1 LAGPPLA
8 PGGGAPFDITASFLA
23 LDDNNH
29 GIPPDTMG
37 AVGPSHLVTMLNPEV
52 RVQDKSGTELSRMV
66 FGDFWTNG
74 TGLSGDP
81 FDPKIVY
88 DTLSGRWI
96 AVADADGQLATSAV
110 WLAVSQTSDPM
121 GSWSFFAFDADA
133 ADASWADFPALG
145 VSSKWIVIT
154 NNMFTLGQ
162 SPTFVGVKMWVID
175 EATALAGGPLTVSV
189 FDVGFDLQTVGM
201 VPLDSFTMK
210 PAVTFDAA
218 EEKLYLVDNSGAQT
232 GDVPLLRLSEISG
245 TAAAPVWSPVDESAF
260 LDVDGLSSGLFP
272 VSQAFR
278 YDQWGAAQNGAGE
291 TCSGG
296 LDDGS
301 ACHTGEDCRPPVSPG
316 PSAACRRLDTADV
329 RMADTVFRDGRLWA
343 VHSGALPVAPATE
356 RTAVFWYEIDPA
368 NMPSPIVQ
376 SGVLDPGATDAHHF
390 FPSIAV
396 NANGDVCLGFSRSDD
411 SGFAEAVSSGRLA
424 TDPPGTMRPIQ
435 VIKSGEAKYVK
446 TRGGPQNRWG
456 DYSATTVDP
465 ADGLTFWT
473 IQEYA
478 AAPMGG
484 FDRWGTYWAREVAP
498 APPTP
503 TPTDTPSGTPTT
515 TPTPTPTVTATSSET
530 PTATATATPT
540 RTPTSTA
547 TRTATATASATAT
560 PTLTRTP
567 TATPTSTSTPTATPT
582 ATATASATSTPTATA
597 SATTTPPPTATATP
611 TSTSTPTATVTASA
625 TSTPT
630 PTPTG
635 TATST
640 PTSTPTASSTST
652 PTATVSTTVT
662 PTSTGTTAATPSAT
676 ATPTPSPSASAT
688 PTPTTSATPSRT
700 STATA
705 TPPATPTPTRTPT
718 ATPTATALSTPT
730 PAATPSGTR
739 TETPTASS
747 TPPAPSCPGDCN
759 GDGQVRIDELLLGV
773 NIGLGNAHVSR
784 CEALDRDGSGDV
796 TVNELIGAVNAALDG
811 CEQ

>member
-1 LAGPPLA
+1 
-8 PGGGAPFDITASFLA
+8 
-23 LDDNNH
+23 
-29 GIPPDTMG
+29 
-37 AVGPSHLVTMLNPEV
+37 
-52 RVQDKSGTELSRMV
+52 
-66 FGDFWTNG
+66 
-74 TGLSGDP
+74 
-81 FDPKIVY
+81 
-88 DTLSGRWI
+88 
-96 AVADADGQLATSAV
+96 
-110 WLAVSQTSDPM
+110 M

-175 EATALAGGPLTVSV
+175 KATALAGGPLTVNV

-201 VPLDSFTMK
+201 APLDSFTMK

-218 EEKLYLVDNSGAQT
+218 EEKLYLVDNSGAKT

-245 TAAAPVWSPVDESAF
+245 TAAAPVWSPVDGSAF

-316 PSAACRRLDTADV
+316 PSAACRRIDTADV

-411 SGFAEAVSSGRLA
+411 SRFAEAVSTGRLA

-446 TRGGPQNRWG
+446 TLGGPENRWG

-498 APPTP
+498 ATADADSDRHAERHAHDD
-503 TPTDTPSGTPTT
+503 TDTDADRHRDEQRDAHRHGDGHPDPDADEHRNADGDGDRQRHGDADANADPHRHTD
-515 TPTPTPTVTATSSET
+515 VDQHADRDADRHRDRIRDVDANGDRVGDDH
-530 PTATATATPT
+530 ATADGHRHTDVDQHAD
-540 RTPTSTA
+540 RDA
-547 TRTATATASATAT
+547 DRHRDRIRDVDANGDRVGDDHATADSHRHTDVDQHADRHRDRIRDIDADANADGH
-560 PTLTRTP
+560 RDVD
-567 TATPTSTSTPTATPT
+567 ADQYADRD
-582 ATATASATSTPTATA
+582 ADRIRDVDAD
-597 SATTTPPPTATATP
+597 
-611 TSTSTPTATVTASA
+611 
-625 TSTPT
+625 
-630 PTPTG
+630 G
-635 TATST
+635 DR
-640 PTSTPTASSTST
+640 
-652 PTATVSTTVT
+652 VSDGHANVDRNHDIDPECDRDTDAE
-662 PTSTGTTAATPSAT
+662 PIGQRDSHADHLGDAEPHAHRHRHA
-676 ATPTPSPSASAT
+676 
-688 PTPTTSATPSRT
+688 
-700 STATA
+700 
-705 TPPATPTPTRTPT
+705 
-718 ATPTATALSTPT
+718 
-730 PAATPSGTR
+730 
-739 TETPTASS
+739 
-747 TPPAPSCPGDCN
+747 PGDA
-759 GDGQVRIDELLLGV
+759 DADA
-773 NIGLGNAHVSR
+773 NANRHP
-784 CEALDRDGSGDV
+784 DRDGAFHADAGGDPQWNAHGDTDRILHAAGALLPRRLQRRRSGAHRR
-796 TVNELIGAVNAALDG
+796 AVARRQHRARQRPRLALRGPGQGRQRRRDRERADRRRQRRPG
-811 CEQ
+811 RL

>member
-1 LAGPPLA
+1 
-8 PGGGAPFDITASFLA
+8 
-23 LDDNNH
+23 
-29 GIPPDTMG
+29 MG

-52 RVQDKSGTELSRMV
+52 RVQDKSGTEVSRMV

-88 DTLSGRWI
+88 DTLSERWI
-96 AVADADGQLATSAV
+96 AVADADGGLTTAAT
-110 WLAVSQTSDPM
+110 WLAVSQTGDPM

-175 EATALAGGPLTVSV
+175 KATALAGGPLTVNV

-201 VPLDSFTMK
+201 TPLDSFTMK

-218 EEKLYLVDNSGAQT
+218 QEKLYLVDNSGAKT

-245 TAAAPVWSPVDESAF
+245 TAAAPAWAPADGSAF

-316 PSAACRRLDTADV
+316 PSAACRRIDTADV

-411 SGFAEAVSSGRLA
+411 SRFAEAVSTGRLA

-446 TRGGPQNRWG
+446 TLGGPENRWG

-498 APPTP
+498 ATATP

-611 TSTSTPTATVTASA
+611 RSTSTPTATPTASATASATSTPTATASATTTPPPTATATPTSTSTPTATVTASA

-630 PTPTG
+630 ADG
-635 TATST
+635 HRDVDADQY
-640 PTSTPTASSTST
+640 ADRD
-652 PTATVSTTVT
+652 ADRIRDVDADGDRVSDGHANVDRNHDID
-662 PTSTGTTAATPSAT
+662 PECDRDTAAEPIGQRDSHADHLGD
-676 ATPTPSPSASAT
+676 AEPHAHRHHHA
-688 PTPTTSATPSRT
+688 
-700 STATA
+700 
-705 TPPATPTPTRTPT
+705 
-718 ATPTATALSTPT
+718 
-730 PAATPSGTR
+730 
-739 TETPTASS
+739 
-747 TPPAPSCPGDCN
+747 PGD
-759 GDGQVRIDELLLGV
+759 GDADADANANRHPERDGAFHADAGGDPQW
-773 NIGLGNAHVSR
+773 NAHGDTDSILHAAG
-784 CEALDRDGSGDV
+784 ALLPRRLQRRRSGAHRR
-796 TVNELIGAVNAALDG
+796 AVARRQHRARQRPRLALRG
-811 CEQ
+811 PGQGRQR